1 MTLSHLIGLTSWEQ
15 GCGQAF
21 LGDSLRSPRPS
32 DLLAC
37 QLVSRRKDHGQMSI
51 ITSVCFGQNRAG
63 LPVGPRPAEPCQPE
77 WKNVVL
83 YGEIKI
89 DPANLKM
96 RGS

>member
-1 MTLSHLIGLTSWEQ
+1 M
-15 GCGQAF
+15 AK
-21 LGDSLRSPRPS
+21 
-32 DLLAC
+32 
-37 QLVSRRKDHGQMSI
+37 VSI
-51 ITSVCFGQNRAG
+51 IMSVCFGQNRAG